1 MKSWKLNAPNQ
12 LVLEESDP
20 TVLTENLVKV
30 KVEEVLLSTT
40 DVEIIGGAQKTPLPF
55 VPGRN
60 AVGVVSEVF
69 DKEKS
74 MLQKMDRVAIEP
86 YIPCETCPACA
97 KGDFDKCCEMK
108 YMGLNCDGLLQNFV
122 SVPAELV
129 HHLPDNLTNEQALF
143 VSYVAF
149 CINIVDALDMEK
161 GSHVAIFA
169 STKTGIILAQLVAY
183 YQAVPILVSENE
195 DLLNV
200 ARSLGIFYCV
210 NTKEVDVEK
219 EIRTVT
225 GGRMCQ
231 SLVLFS
237 DSEFSMK
244 DLYNAASTNAK
255 ICLAGSSNK
264 DSRMSVSQICQ
275 KHLTLFCVYNGV
287 GNFASAI
294 NLLVTGTVK
303 VDQLVGD
310 TLNFDELDKALADI
324 KPEDLA
330 LKSKVVKVD

>member
-12 LVLEESDP
+12 LVLEESEP

-30 KVEEVLLSTT
+30 KIEEVLLSTT
-40 DVEIIGGAQKTPLPF
+40 DVEIVSGTQKAPLPF
-55 VPGRN
+55 VPCRN

-129 HHLPDNLTNEQALF
+129 HHLPDNISNEQALF

-183 YQAVPILVSENE
+183 YQAVSILVSGNE
-195 DLLNV
+195 DLLDV

-210 NTKEVDVEK
+210 NTEEVDVEK

-237 DSEFSMK
+237 DSDFSMK
-244 DLYNAASTNAK
+244 DLYNAASVNAK
-255 ICLAGSSNK
+255 ICLAGTSNK
-264 DSRMSVSQICQ
+264 DSRLSVAQICQ
-275 KHLTLFCVYNGV
+275 KHLNIFCVYNGV

-310 TLNFDELDKALADI
+310 TMDFDSLDTALADI
-324 KPEDLA
+324 KAEDLA
-330 LKSKVVKVD
+330 LKSIVVKVD

>member
-1 MKSWKLNAPNQ
+1 MKSWKLNTPNE
-12 LVLEESDP
+12 LVLEESEP

-30 KVEEVLLSTT
+30 KIEEVLLSTT
-40 DVEIIGGAQKTPLPF
+40 DVEIVNGAMKTQLPF

-86 YIPCETCPACA
+86 YIPCETCSACA
-97 KGDFDKCCEMK
+97 KGNFDKCCDMK
-108 YMGLNCDGLLQNFV
+108 YMGLNCEGLLQNFV
-122 SVPAELV
+122 SVPSELV
-129 HHLPDNLTNEQALF
+129 HHLPDNISNEQALF

-183 YQAVPILVSENE
+183 YQAVPILVSGNE
-195 DLLNV
+195 DLLDV

-210 NTKEVDVEK
+210 NTENVDVEK

-244 DLYNAASTNAK
+244 DLYNAAALNAN

-264 DSRMSVSQICQ
+264 DSKLSIAQICQ
-275 KHLTLFCVYNGV
+275 KHLTIFCVYNGV

-310 TLNFDELDKALADI
+310 TLDFDDLDKTLADI

>member
-1 MKSWKLNAPNQ
+1 MKSWKLNAPNE
-12 LVLEESDP
+12 LVLEESEP
-20 TVLTENLVKV
+20 TILTENLVKV
-30 KVEEVLLSTT
+30 KIEEVLLSTT
-40 DVEIIGGAQKTPLPF
+40 DVEIINGAQKTSLPF

-86 YIPCETCPACA
+86 YVPCETCSACA
-97 KGDFDKCCEMK
+97 KGDFDKCCEMR

-129 HHLPDNLTNEQALF
+129 HHLPDNISNEQALF

-183 YQAVPILVSENE
+183 YQAVPILVSGNE
-195 DLLNV
+195 DLLDV

-210 NTKEVDVEK
+210 NTEEVDVEK

-264 DSRMSVSQICQ
+264 DSRMSIAQICQ

-310 TLNFDELDKALADI
+310 TLNFDDLDKALEGVKA
-324 KPEDLA
+324 EDLA
-330 LKSKVVKVD
+330 LKSKVIKVD

>member
-1 MKSWKLNAPNQ
+1 MKSWKLNTPNE
-12 LVLEESDP
+12 LVLEESEP

-30 KVEEVLLSTT
+30 KIEEVLLSTT
-40 DVEIIGGAQKTPLPF
+40 DVEIVNGAMKTQLPF

-86 YIPCETCPACA
+86 YIPCETCSACA
-97 KGDFDKCCEMK
+97 KGNFDKCCDMK

-122 SVPAELV
+122 SVPSELV
-129 HHLPDNLTNEQALF
+129 HHLPDNISNEQALF

-183 YQAVPILVSENE
+183 YQAVSILVSGNE
-195 DLLNV
+195 DLLDV

-210 NTKEVDVEK
+210 NTENVDVEK

-244 DLYNAASTNAK
+244 DLYNAAALNAN

-264 DSRMSVSQICQ
+264 DSKLSIAQICQ
-275 KHLTLFCVYNGV
+275 KHLTIFCVYNGV

-310 TLNFDELDKALADI
+310 TLDFDDLDKTLADI

>member
-1 MKSWKLNAPNQ
+1 MKSWKLNAPNT
-12 LVLEESDP
+12 LVLEESEP
-20 TVLTENLVKV
+20 TILTENLVKV
-30 KVEEVLLSTT
+30 KIEEALLSTT
-40 DVEIIGGAQKTPLPF
+40 DVEMVRSASKTQLPI

-69 DKEKS
+69 DREKS
-74 MLQKMDRVAIEP
+74 MLQKMDRVTIEP
-86 YIPCETCPACA
+86 YVPCESCWACA
-97 KGDFDKCCEMK
+97 KGDFDKCCDMK
-108 YMGLNCDGLLQNFV
+108 YMGQNCDGLFRDFV
-122 SVPAELV
+122 TVPAEQV
-129 HHLPDNLTNEQALF
+129 HHLPDNISNEQALF
-143 VSYVAF
+143 VPYVAF
-149 CINIVDALDMEK
+149 GINIVDALNVEK
-161 GSHVAIFA
+161 GTHVAIFA
-169 STKTGIILAQLVAY
+169 STKTGIILAQLIAY
-183 YQAVPILVSENE
+183 YQAVPVLVSGNE

-210 NTKEVDVEK
+210 NTEQTDVEK

-225 GGRMCQ
+225 GGRMCKA
-231 SLVLFS
+231 LVLFS

-244 DLYNAASTNAK
+244 DLYSAAATNAT

-264 DSRMSVSQICQ
+264 DSRLSIAQICQ
-275 KHLTLFCVYNGV
+275 KHLTIFCVYNGV

-310 TLNFDELDKALADI
+310 AIGFDDLADALDEI

-330 LKSKVVKVD
+330 LKSKIVKVD

>member
-1 MKSWKLNAPNQ
+1 MKSWKLNAPNE
-12 LVLEESDP
+12 LILEESEP
-20 TVLTENLVKV
+20 TILTENLVKV
-30 KVEEVLLSTT
+30 KIEEVLLSTT
-40 DVEIIGGAQKTPLPF
+40 DVEIVNGTQKTPLPF

-86 YIPCETCPACA
+86 YIPCETCSACA

-129 HHLPDNLTNEQALF
+129 HHLPDNISNEQALF

-183 YQAVPILVSENE
+183 YQAVPILVSGNE

-210 NTKEVDVEK
+210 NTDEVDVEK

-237 DSEFSMK
+237 DSAFSMK
-244 DLYNAASTNAK
+244 DLYNSASTNAK

-264 DSRMSVSQICQ
+264 DSRMSIAQICQ

-303 VDQLVGD
+303 VDQLLGD
-310 TLNFDELDKALADI
+310 TLDFDDLDKALEGVKA
-324 KPEDLA
+324 EDLA